1 MLIVGAS
8 ALTAYRKLFIRT
20 QVTLK
25 NSSQGSIARRAALC
39 VLAAL
44 ALASASQPRV
54 SASRADVRGT
64 GESPPSK
71 NNARS
76 QASNGAETKG
86 EQVQVIPA
94 PKSLTKTGGDFALK
108 DARVVL
114 DDPKSE
120 DDRFAAQDFIDD
132 ARETAGVE
140 LRFGSGSGKN
150 RILVGLFKSKRVRE
164 ALGDAPAPAPQLSD
178 EEGYVLAVG
187 ARGVVVAGNTPA
199 GTFYG
204 LQTLKQLVRGEG
216 GAARVQGVRI
226 ADWPSMRW
234 RAVSDDISRGPVPTL
249 EYFKRQIRTEA
260 MFKLNMHSLYMEHVL
275 RYDSHPLIAPE
286 GGALTKGE
294 MRELVTYARR
304 YHVTLVPE
312 QQTFGHMHKAL
323 KLEKYDEL
331 AEVPYGDVMTP
342 KDEGTYKLVA
352 DMYKELDPL
361 FPGEFFHIGA
371 DETFELGRGRSAEDV
386 KARGIG
392 PVYFDHLKRVRELL
406 SPYKRRLMFWGD
418 IALNHPDLLPSVPH
432 DMIAMNW
439 DYSPKPS
446 YESRINLF
454 KNAGLQQFV
463 CPGVQSWNQIF
474 PNTDAASVN
483 IVNFVRDG
491 QRADVLGV
499 MNTQW
504 DDDGESLFEMDWYGV
519 ALGAAASWQ
528 DLRETRGD
536 TQRVVSDFER
546 DFDWAFFRHEGDSL
560 TKATRALGRADTLLG
575 VNNSDE
581 LFWRDPFTDN
591 FQETFARGAAEKTK
605 QLRLAAEDAG
615 ETIER
620 ERASVRRNR
629 DALDAMGFAARRFDH
644 LGRRAEVLAQMSRD
658 YWDAYLNLGDRR
670 QVRRL
675 RSYSGAIYNSL
686 REMAEELTAL
696 REEYRELWLKENRP
710 YWLASVLARYDL
722 AVSRWLARSKQ
733 VEEALRDYDQ
743 TSTLPAPSEFGLG
756 PRPEQ
761 EQKR

>member
-1 MLIVGAS
+1 MRRNHSSLRS
-8 ALTAYRKLFIRT
+8 RT
-20 QVTLK
+20 R
-25 NSSQGSIARRAALC
+25 NAALC
-39 VLAAL
+39 LLSALVLASHAH
-44 ALASASQPRV
+44 AQTPEPKQAKEE
-54 SASRADVRGT
+54 
-64 GESPPSK
+64 GE
-71 NNARS
+71 R
-76 QASNGAETKG
+76 
-86 EQVQVIPA
+86 VQVIPA
-94 PKSLTKTGGDFALK
+94 PKSLTKTGEDFQLTK
-108 DARVVL
+108 DVRVVL
-114 DDPKSE
+114 ADSKSE
-120 DDRFAAQDFIDD
+120 EDRFAAQDFIDD
-132 ARETAGVE
+132 VRETAGVE
-140 LRFGSGSGKN
+140 LRLGSGGGKR
-150 RILVGLFKSKRVRE
+150 RILVGLLSSTRVRE
-164 ALGDAPAPAPQLSD
+164 AVESSGASAPQDLN
-178 EEGYVLAVG
+178 EEGYVLAVSS
-187 ARGVVVAGNTPA
+187 RGVVVAGKTAA

-204 LQTLKQLVRGEG
+204 LQTLKQLVRGDG

-226 ADWPSMRW
+226 ADWPAMRW

-275 RYDSHPLIAPE
+275 RYDSHPLIAPD
-286 GGALTKGE
+286 GGALTPAE
-294 MRELVTYARR
+294 VRELVAYARR
-304 YHVTLVPE
+304 YHVELVPE

-323 KLEKYDEL
+323 KLEKYNEL
-331 AEVPYGDVMTP
+331 SEVPYGDVMSP
-342 KDEGTYKLVA
+342 KAEGTYKLVA

-406 SPYKRRLMFWGD
+406 QPYKRRLMFWGD
-418 IALNHPDLLPSVPH
+418 IALNHPDLLPSVPR

-446 YESRINLF
+446 YEARINLF
-454 KNAGLQQFV
+454 KKAGLEQFV

-491 QRADVLGV
+491 QRAGALGM

-519 ALGAAASWQ
+519 VLGAAASWQ
-528 DLRETRGD
+528 DLRAAQTGVQSET
-536 TQRVVSDFER
+536 VASDFDR
-546 DFDWAFFRHEGDSL
+546 DFDWAFFRHEGDEL
-560 TKATRALGRADTLLG
+560 TEVTLALGSANTVLEI
-575 VNNSDE
+575 NNSDE
-581 LFWRDPFTDN
+581 LFWRDPFTDD
-591 FQETFARGAAEKTK
+591 FQETIARGKEDRMLRLRLGVEAAEE
-605 QLRLAAEDAG
+605 A
-615 ETIER
+615 IER
-620 ERASVRRNR
+620 ERANVRRNR
-629 DALDAMGFAARRFDH
+629 AALDALSFAARRFDH
-644 LGRRAEVLAQMSRD
+644 LGRRAQVMSQMSRD

-686 REMAEELTAL
+686 REMSEELTAL
-696 REEYRELWLKENRP
+696 REEYRELWLRENRP

-733 VEEALRDYDQ
+733 VEEALREYDQ
-743 TSTLPAPSEFGLG
+743 SSTLPPPSEFGLG

-761 EQKR
+761 TQKR

>member
-1 MLIVGAS
+1 M
-8 ALTAYRKLFIRT
+8 
-20 QVTLK
+20 
-25 NSSQGSIARRAALC
+25 
-39 VLAAL
+39 
-44 ALASASQPRV
+44 LASLAFTAAFAPQPRAR
-54 SASRADVRGT
+54 ASRADEPRPT
-64 GESPPSK
+64 KNRTQSPE
-71 NNARS
+71 
-76 QASNGAETKG
+76 SNGTTAKDEP
-86 EQVQVIPA
+86 VRVIPA
-94 PKSLTKTGGDFALK
+94 PRSLTKTGEDFPLSK
-108 DARVVL
+108 DVRVVL
-114 DDPKSE
+114 ADPKSD
-120 DDRFAAQDFIDD
+120 DDRFAAQDFVDD
-132 ARETAGVE
+132 VRETAGVT
-140 LRFGSGSGKN
+140 LRLGSGGGRS
-150 RILVGLFKSKRVRE
+150 RILVGLASSPRVRE
-164 ALGDAPAPAPQLSD
+164 ALESSGAGVPQ
-178 EEGYVLAVG
+178 GYVLAVG
-187 ARGVVVAGNTPA
+187 ARGVVVAGRTSA

-216 GAARVQGVRI
+216 EKAHVQGMRVTDQP
-226 ADWPSMRW
+226 AMRW

-275 RYDSHPLIAPE
+275 RYSSHPLIAPE
-286 GGALTKGE
+286 SGALTPE
-294 MRELVTYARR
+294 EARELVAYARR

-323 KLEKYDEL
+323 KLEKYGEL

-342 KDEGTYKLVA
+342 KSEGTYKLVA
-352 DMYKELDPL
+352 DMYRELDGL

-406 SPYKRRLMFWGD
+406 LPYKRRLMFWGD
-418 IALNHPDLLPSVPH
+418 IALNHPDLLPGVPR

-454 KNAGLQQFV
+454 KNAGLEQFV

-474 PNTDAASVN
+474 PNEDAASVN

-491 QRADVLGV
+491 QRAGVLGM

-504 DDDGESLFEMDWYGV
+504 DDDGESLFEMDWRGV
-519 ALGAAASWQ
+519 VLGAAASWQ
-528 DLRETRGD
+528 DLKAPQTD
-536 TQRVVSDFER
+536 TQRVVSDFDR
-546 DFDWAFFRHEGDSL
+546 DFDWAFFRHEGDEL
-560 TKATRALGRADTLLG
+560 TKAARALGGVNTLLG
-575 VNNSDE
+575 INNSDE
-581 LFWRDPFTDN
+581 LFWRDPFTDD
-591 FQETFARGAAEKTK
+591 FQETIARGAEEKTR
-605 QLRLAAEDAG
+605 QLRLAAEQAE

-620 ERASVRRNR
+620 ERPRVRRNASTL
-629 DALDAMGFAARRFDH
+629 DALGFAARRFDH
-644 LGRRAEVLAQMSRD
+644 LGRRAQVVEQLSRD

-686 REMAEELTAL
+686 REMSEELTAL

-710 YWLASVLARYDL
+710 YWLASVTARYDL

-733 VEEALRDYDQ
+733 IEEALREYDQ
-743 TSTLPAPSEFGLG
+743 TSTLPSPAEFGLG

-761 EQKR
+761 KR